1 MPNDVHD
8 FETLAPRLLNLLPL
22 LGDAAT
28 NQEMAEALVLE
39 ITTIEQYVSDIYAAV
54 DIHDRTKLV
63 LRIKE
68 WLDWKSTQS
77 AP

>member
-1 MPNDVHD
+1 MPNDFHD
-8 FETLAPRLLNLLPL
+8 FETLKPRLLNLLPL

-28 NQEMAEALVLE
+28 NQEMAEALVLAVE
-39 ITTIEQYVSDIYAAV
+39 TIEQYVSDIYAAV
-54 DIHDRTKLV
+54 GIHDRTKLV